1 MYSRKYIDIITLA
14 IVTIIFILINIY
26 QIQTQSNIKKV
37 LEQTQTISNQEI
49 LLEENNEDDTEIPLI
64 ENDIEDDIEIPLI
77 ETVVEEDDVP
87 RAISSSNNWSIF
99 IPIIDLVAPIKEG
112 TSEEILNQY
121 VGHFEESPKNNG
133 NICLAAHNRGYD
145 VNYFQNLKKLL
156 LNDVIIYKYENIE
169 RKYAVSNI
177 TIIKETD
184 WSYIES
190 SNENK
195 LTLITCIENEPE
207 YRLCVQATE
216 IK

>member
-14 IVTIIFILINIY
+14 IVTIIFILINVY

-49 LLEENNEDDTEIPLI
+49 ILEENNEDE
-64 ENDIEDDIEIPLI
+64 IEIPLI
-77 ETVVEEDDVP
+77 ETVVEDDVP
-87 RAISSSNNWSIF
+87 KAINSPNNWSIL
-99 IPIIDLVAPIKEG
+99 IPAIDLVAPIKEG

-121 VGHFEESPKNNG
+121 VGHFEESSKNNG

-156 LNDVIIYKYENIE
+156 LNDVIIYKYENTE
-169 RKYAVSNI
+169 RKYSVSNI

-195 LTLITCIENEPE
+195 LTLITCVENEPE